1 MENTKWFKDAIIY
14 QIYPRSFKDSNGDGM
29 GDIRGIIEKLDY
41 LQELGINCVWLSPVY
56 ESPMDDN
63 GYDISDY
70 KKIYETFG
78 TMEDFDLMLSE
89 MHKRGIRL
97 IMDLV
102 ANHTS
107 DEHPWFIESKK
118 SKDNPY
124 RDYYIWKDKPNNWS
138 GFFGEKAWEYDPTT
152 DSYYLHLFGKKQPDV
167 NWENEKVRQEYKDI
181 IKFWLDK
188 GVDGFRCDVINL
200 ISKDQRFKNGT
211 NPLILVGKKYFING
225 PRLHEYLHEINK
237 DVLSNYD
244 CMTVGETV
252 FTTLDDIKLLTGE
265 GRDELSM
272 VFNFDHTS
280 VDNFLGVKWLM
291 RKFSLRRFKKILDKY
306 QYGLKDE
313 GWNSLFYENHD
324 QRRSVG
330 RFNTD
335 DDKYRVESA
344 KLLATTMYFLKGTP
358 FIYQGQEI
366 GMTNMQVKTLDD
378 FIDIETINVRKT
390 MSSLP
395 LTKKYIDKSIKNG
408 SRDNSRVPMHWD
420 DSEYAGFSTAKPW
433 LKVNE
438 NKSFINVEASKKDL
452 NSILNFY
459 KKLISIYKEYGT
471 LVKEG
476 IYLDLLPNSSK
487 IYAYE
492 RKLDNEVLL
501 VVSNFTN
508 KEVKCN
514 ILDSYKDYNVK
525 VLLNNYE
532 ESSNTLKPYQSIL
545 YYLNKE

>member
-1 MENTKWFKDAIIY
+1 MMKNTLWFKDAIIY
-14 QIYPRSFKDSNGDGM
+14 QIYPRSFKDSNNDGM
-29 GDIRGIIEKLDY
+29 GDILGIISKLDY
-41 LQELGINCVWLSPVY
+41 LKELGINCVWLSPVY

-78 TMEDFDLMLSE
+78 TMDDFKLMLDE

-107 DEHPWFIESKK
+107 DEHEWFIESKK
-118 SKDNPY
+118 NKDNPY
-124 RDYYIWKDKPNNWS
+124 RDYYIWKDKPNNWT
-138 GFFGEKAWEYDPTT
+138 GFFGEGAWEYVEEC

-167 NWENEKVRQEYKDI
+167 NWENEKVREAYKDI
-181 IKFWLDK
+181 LKFYLDM

-200 ISKDQRFKNGT
+200 ISKDQRFKNGR

-225 PRLHEYLHEINK
+225 PRLHEYLHELNR

-244 CMTVGETV
+244 AMTVGETV
-252 FTTLDDIKLLTGE
+252 FTNLEDVKKLTDLE
-265 GRDELSM
+265 REELSM

-291 RKFSLRRFKKILDKY
+291 RKFSLKRFKKRLDKY
-306 QYGLKDE
+306 QYGLANV

-330 RFNTD
+330 RFNTS
-335 DDKYRVESA
+335 DDKHRIESA
-344 KLLATTMYFLKGTP
+344 KMLATTMYFLKGTP

-366 GMTNMQVKTLDD
+366 GMTNMQVKSIDE
-378 FIDIETINVRKT
+378 FVDIESKNVINT
-390 MSSLP
+390 MKSLHLP
-395 LTKKYIDKSIKNG
+395 KKYIDKSIRNG
-408 SRDNSRVPMHWD
+408 SRDNSRIPMQWD
-420 DSEYAGFSTAKPW
+420 DSVYAGFSEVEPW

-438 NKSFINVEASKKDL
+438 NKSFINVEASKKDP
-452 NSILNFY
+452 NSIFNYY
-459 KKLISIYKEYGT
+459 KKLIQIHKDEL

-476 IYLDLLPNSSK
+476 VYKDLLPNSNK
-487 IYAYE
+487 LFVYE
-492 RKLDNEVLL
+492 RMGENELL
-501 VVSNFTN
+501 LIVSNFTS
-508 KEVKCN
+508 KEIKCK
-514 ILDSYKDYNVK
+514 ILDKYQGYKVE
-525 VLLNNYE
+525 VLLNNYDDVFDK
-532 ESSNTLKPYQSIL
+532 LQPYQTIL
-545 YYLNKE
+545 YKLRK

>member
-1 MENTKWFKDAIIY
+1 MMKNTLWFKDAIIY
-14 QIYPRSFKDSNGDGM
+14 QIYPRSFKDSNNDGM
-29 GDIRGIIEKLDY
+29 GDILGIISKLDY
-41 LQELGINCVWLSPVY
+41 LKELGINCVWLSPVY

-78 TMEDFDLMLSE
+78 TMDDFKLMLDE

-107 DEHPWFIESKK
+107 DEHEWFIESKK
-118 SKDNPY
+118 NKDNPY
-124 RDYYIWKDKPNNWS
+124 RDYYIWKDKPNNWT
-138 GFFGEKAWEYDPTT
+138 GFFGEGAWEYVEEC

-167 NWENEKVRQEYKDI
+167 NWENEKVREAYKDI
-181 IKFWLDK
+181 LKFYLDM

-200 ISKDQRFKNGT
+200 ISKDQRFKNGR

-225 PRLHEYLHEINK
+225 PRLHEYLHELNR

-244 CMTVGETV
+244 AMTVGETV
-252 FTTLDDIKLLTGE
+252 FTNLEDVKKLTDLE
-265 GRDELSM
+265 REELSM

-291 RKFSLRRFKKILDKY
+291 RKFSLKRFKKRLDKY
-306 QYGLKDE
+306 QYGLANV

-330 RFNTD
+330 RFNTS
-335 DDKYRVESA
+335 DDKYRIESA
-344 KLLATTMYFLKGTP
+344 KMLATTMYFLKGTP

-366 GMTNMQVKTLDD
+366 GMTNMQVKSIDE
-378 FIDIETINVRKT
+378 FVDIESKNVINT
-390 MSSLP
+390 MKSLHLP
-395 LTKKYIDKSIKNG
+395 KKYIDKSIRNG
-408 SRDNSRVPMHWD
+408 SRDNSRIPMQWD
-420 DSEYAGFSTAKPW
+420 DSVYAGFSEVEPW

-438 NKSFINVEASKKDL
+438 NKSFINVEASKKDP
-452 NSILNFY
+452 NSIFNYY
-459 KKLISIYKEYGT
+459 KKLIQIHKDEF

-476 IYLDLLPNSSK
+476 VYKDLLPNSNK
-487 IYAYE
+487 LFVYE
-492 RKLDNEVLL
+492 RMGENELLL
-501 VVSNFTN
+501 VVSNFTS
-508 KEVKCN
+508 KEIKCK
-514 ILDSYKDYNVK
+514 ILDKYQGYKVE
-525 VLLNNYE
+525 VLLNNYDDVFDK
-532 ESSNTLKPYQSIL
+532 LQPYQTIL
-545 YYLNKE
+545 FKLRK

>member
-1 MENTKWFKDAIIY
+1 MMKNTLWFKDAIIY
-14 QIYPRSFKDSNGDGM
+14 QIYPRSFKDSNNDGM
-29 GDIRGIIEKLDY
+29 GDILGIISKLDY
-41 LQELGINCVWLSPVY
+41 LKELGINCVWLSPVY

-78 TMEDFDLMLSE
+78 TMDDFKLMLDE

-107 DEHPWFIESKK
+107 DEHEWFIESKK
-118 SKDNPY
+118 NKDNPY
-124 RDYYIWKDKPNNWS
+124 RDYYIWKDKPNNWT
-138 GFFGEKAWEYDPTT
+138 GFFGEGAWEYVEEC

-167 NWENEKVRQEYKDI
+167 NWENEKVREAYKDI
-181 IKFWLDK
+181 LKFYLDM

-200 ISKDQRFKNGT
+200 ISKDQRFKNGR

-225 PRLHEYLHEINK
+225 PRLHEYLHELNR

-244 CMTVGETV
+244 AMTVGETV
-252 FTTLDDIKLLTGE
+252 FTNLEDVKKLTDLE
-265 GRDELSM
+265 REELSM

-291 RKFSLRRFKKILDKY
+291 RKFSLKRFKKRLDKY
-306 QYGLKDE
+306 QYGLANV

-330 RFNTD
+330 RFNTS
-335 DDKYRVESA
+335 DDKHRIESA
-344 KLLATTMYFLKGTP
+344 KMLATTMYFLKGTP

-366 GMTNMQVKTLDD
+366 GMTNMQVKSIDE
-378 FIDIETINVRKT
+378 FVDIESKNVINT
-390 MSSLP
+390 MKSLH
-395 LTKKYIDKSIKNG
+395 LQKKYIDKSIRNG
-408 SRDNSRVPMHWD
+408 SRDNSRIPMQWD
-420 DSEYAGFSTAKPW
+420 DSVYAGFSEVKPW

-438 NKSFINVEASKKDL
+438 NKSFINVEASKKDP
-452 NSILNFY
+452 NSIFNYY
-459 KKLISIYKEYGT
+459 KKLIQIHKDEL

-476 IYLDLLPNSSK
+476 VYKDLLPNSNK
-487 IYAYE
+487 LFVYE
-492 RKLDNEVLL
+492 RMGENELLL
-501 VVSNFTN
+501 VVSNFTS
-508 KEVKCN
+508 KEIKCK
-514 ILDSYKDYNVK
+514 ILDKYQGYKVE
-525 VLLNNYE
+525 VLLNNYDDVFDK
-532 ESSNTLKPYQSIL
+532 LQPYQTIL
-545 YYLNKE
+545 YKLRK